1 LDCINNN
8 ANNAL
13 YGKGR
18 DIYRKFNILD
28 MNIVPIN
35 VHAMQRE
42 IPFVN
47 LLNYAYSFDEVVK
60 NFIGVALK

>member
-1 LDCINNN
+1 
-8 ANNAL
+8 
-13 YGKGR
+13 
-18 DIYRKFNILD
+18 

-60 NFIGVALK
+60 NFIGVALKQNKVRDIGEDFRPVSVINP